1 MAERADEDERMTA
14 SGKQR
19 DRPSRARPQ
28 GVRTRTAI
36 VSEARTVL
44 LECGSLEF
52 TLREIAQRTGISIS
66 NLQYYFPTRLALLR
80 AVLEPVIE
88 AYMRDLRDAV
98 DRNAPPRATLDAL
111 VARAL
116 NDALDVD
123 SAALWCHFLALV
135 AIDDASAQ
143 LMDEWHGALAHEI
156 ALLVGALQPAYT
168 YRQSVEIGILL
179 IAIVDGV
186 IVRTGTG
193 RRGDG
198 CSRALS
204 AALLA
209 TVDGF
214 LRDRVAT

>member
-1 MAERADEDERMTA
+1 MAGRADESQAMTA
-14 SGKQR
+14 SGKQC
-19 DRPSRARPQ
+19 DRPPRVRPQ
-28 GVRTRTAI
+28 GVRTRAAI
-36 VSEARTVL
+36 VREARTLL

-98 DRNAPPRATLDAL
+98 DAGAPPRATLDAL
-111 VARAL
+111 MTRAL
-116 NDALDVD
+116 NDALDVE

-156 ALLVGALQPAYT
+156 ALLVRAIQPAYT
-168 YRQSVEIGILL
+168 YRQSVEIAILL

-193 RRGDG
+193 MRRYG
-198 CSRALS
+198 CPRALG
-204 AALLA
+204 AVLRA

-214 LRDRVAT
+214 LRCGAAT